1 MHKEPWPVTLEL
13 TGKQIRQI
21 DELSLLIPAPAPDI
35 VSALSQS
42 GFNFAL
48 ENLYAQKCG
57 TKKPK
62 PIDWGAIE

>member
-42 GFNFAL
+42 GYNLAL
-48 ENLYAQKCG
+48 ENL
-57 TKKPK
+57 
-62 PIDWGAIE
+62 